1 MGDRKYLTAE
11 EDTMD
16 VETFCSAIAPILKA
30 SGFKKRR
37 LNWRKDQGASIA
49 VFNVQ
54 ISDWG
59 DRSYYLNAG
68 VYLKALGA
76 ESAPPHN
83 RCHVQERLKLESP
96 ESIVS
101 KAIEWFAMRADAL
114 TKLHNG
120 GRLLGKDLVFKE
132 VINAIAV

>member
-1 MGDRKYLTAE
+1 
-11 EDTMD
+11 MD
-16 VETFCSAIAPILKA
+16 VETFCSAITPILKA
-30 SGFKKRR
+30 SGFKKQR

-54 ISDWG
+54 ISEWG
-59 DRSYYLNAG
+59 DRSYYLNMG

-83 RCHVQERLKLESP
+83 RCHVQERLKHESP
-96 ESIVS
+96 ESVVS
-101 KAIEWFAMRADAL
+101 KAIEWFAMRADIEAL
-114 TKLHNG
+114 TKLHNE
-120 GRLLGKDLVFKE
+120 GRLLGKGLVFKE

>member
-1 MGDRKYLTAE
+1 
-11 EDTMD
+11 MD

-54 ISDWG
+54 ISAWG
-59 DRSYYLNAG
+59 DRSYYLNVG

-83 RCHVQERLKLESP
+83 HCHVQERLNHESP
-96 ESIVS
+96 ESVES
-101 KAIEWFAMRADAL
+101 KAIEWFSMRADIEAL
-114 TKLHNG
+114 KMLHNG
-120 GRLLGKDLVFKE
+120 GWLLGKGLVFKE